1 MNGRRTWIIVVGL
14 ILAVVVLA
22 AFVSLRRSQVAIRV
36 GHADR
41 ETITASIATNGKIE
55 ALNNFQAYAPMAT
68 TVKKIY
74 VQQGAWV
81 KPGQL
86 LLQLED
92 ADARLQAARA
102 EAQLKGAE
110 ADINAVENGGTKEE
124 VLTTRN
130 ALVKAQADR
139 DAAQRNLQAMQR
151 LLQTGAASQA
161 EVDAAQKQLRVA
173 DSNVHLLQQKLNGRY
188 SQQEWDT
195 SRRSRLKL
203 APRWQQRRSC

>member
-1 MNGRRTWIIVVGL
+1 M
-14 ILAVVVLA
+14 LA
-22 AFVSLRRSQVAIRV
+22 AFVSLHRSQVAIRV
-36 GHADR
+36 GQAER

-55 ALNNFQAYAPMAT
+55 ALDNFRLTPPCAT

-74 VQQGAWV
+74 VQQGTWV

-86 LLQLED
+86 LLRLED

-110 ADINAVENGGTKEE
+110 AGPQCGAEWRHAGRILN
-124 VLTTRN
+124 TRN

-139 DAAQRNLQAMQR
+139 DVAERNLQAMQR

-161 EVDAAQKQLRVA
+161 EVDAAKTGCG
-173 DSNVHLLQQKLNGRY
+173 SPIPKCICC
-188 SQQEWDT
+188 SK
-195 SRRSRLKL
+195 S
-203 APRWQQRRSC
+203 